1 LIFSFTNQL
10 RMFTSRTLLFPLLFV
25 ILSFSLTSCNIKPVL
40 VTGVQDVKILKL
52 DATGIQ
58 FQAGLKI
65 KNENGIGFNISGSE
79 LEFKMNGV
87 YLGKVELGK
96 RIKVRRKSESVHP
109 VVLKATFQDLFSSL
123 PKLMK
128 MAQDKS
134 GNVEI
139 NGYVKV
145 GTLFVHKKFPV
156 NINQKQVPV
165 EKQ

>member
-1 LIFSFTNQL
+1 MTFSRSFIF
-10 RMFTSRTLLFPLLFV
+10 PVLFV
-25 ILSFSLTSCNIKPVL
+25 ILSFSLTSCNIKPVT

-65 KNENGIGFNISGSE
+65 KNENGIGFSVSGSE

-87 YLGKVELGK
+87 YLGKVELDK

-145 GTLFVHKKFPV
+145 GTLLIHKKFPV

>member
-1 LIFSFTNQL
+1 MISCFTNQL
-10 RMFTSRTLLFPLLFV
+10 RMFSSRAFLFPLLFV

-96 RIKVRRKSESVHP
+96 RIKVRRKSESVHE
-109 VVLKATFQDLFSSL
+109 VVLKATFQDLFTSL

-128 MAQDKS
+128 MAKDKS

-145 GTLFVHKKFPV
+145 GTLFIHKKFPV
-156 NINQKQVPV
+156 NINQQQVPV

>member
-1 LIFSFTNQL
+1 MTFSRSFIF
-10 RMFTSRTLLFPLLFV
+10 PVLFV
-25 ILSFSLTSCNIKPVL
+25 ILSFSLTSCNIKPVT

-65 KNENGIGFNISGSE
+65 KNENGIGFSVSGSE

-145 GTLFVHKKFPV
+145 GTLFLHKKFPV